1 MKLVP
6 IPEQCWL
13 VDLDEFDA
21 DELQELADADMD
33 THNSQQQSGQA
44 LQQPQQQTEPM
55 RRSGATDGPVNAQQ
69 NILKLS
75 KSAEGTTGAH
85 EEDVMLDDNA
95 LIELACASMSEEASE
110 APRQHGSSNTG
121 TAAPLDDTLD
131 DEELLALATT
141 QLDEA

>member
-6 IPEQCWL
+6 IPEQYWL

-33 THNSQQQSGQA
+33 VHNSQQQSGQA
-44 LQQPQQQTEPM
+44 QQQPQQQTEPM
-55 RRSGATDGPVNAQQ
+55 RRSGATDGPVNVQQ
-69 NILKLS
+69 NTLKLS
-75 KSAEGTTGAH
+75 KSAEGTAGAH
-85 EEDVMLDDNA
+85 EEDVTLDDNA